1 MYWNYGSLYEL
12 HICNMAVKVFILTFS
27 LKRTTSA
34 EHVCIFFYHQ
44 NEKKKKREE
53 ILGQHPCK
61 GSNQKGKQSCC
72 AELGLIYQGL
82 GECEGQKTEP
92 F

>member
-34 EHVCIFFYHQ
+34 VHVCIFFNHQ
-44 NEKKKKREE
+44 NAEREREE
-53 ILGQHPCK
+53 R
-61 GSNQKGKQSCC
+61 
-72 AELGLIYQGL
+72 EDR
-82 GECEGQKTEP
+82 EREGGGRNIRP
-92 F
+92 IPM